1 METHEWR
8 IDKSKI
14 TDYLLNENHPEG
26 KSKAFWFQSHGF
38 SREKWELYS
47 DSIRILLEE
56 REGEVIVKSNFGRRM
71 VIRGMILTP
80 RGQRARIITVWQLD
94 RGLLRHVS
102 LRPTVHLNESF
113 YGT

>member
-14 TDYLLNENHPEG
+14 TDYLLSENHAEG
-26 KSKAFWFQSHGF
+26 KSKALWFQSHGF
-38 SREKWELYS
+38 SREKWELFS
-47 DSIRILLEE
+47 DSIRNLLEK

-80 RGQRARIITVWQLD
+80 RGQRARIITVCQLD
-94 RGLLRHVS
+94 RGALAPRLVTAYRS
-102 LRPTVHLNESF
+102 LK
-113 YGT
+113 